1 MVPNMANIGL
11 DYPIERFYEVK
22 FKIFCFFSMVNVI
35 AMWKESIMNPKKVIR
50 CFGIISDLFILM

>member
-1 MVPNMANIGL
+1 MAEIGL

-22 FKIFCFFSMVNVI
+22 FKNFCFFWMVNVI
-35 AMWKESIMNPKKVIR
+35 VMWKESIMNPKKVIC